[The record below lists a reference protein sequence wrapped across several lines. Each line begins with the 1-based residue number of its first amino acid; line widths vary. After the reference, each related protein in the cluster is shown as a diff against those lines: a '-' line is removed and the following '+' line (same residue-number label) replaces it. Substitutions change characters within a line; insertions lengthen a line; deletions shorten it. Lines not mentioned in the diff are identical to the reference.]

1 MNKADFITL
10 ASQKAEL
17 TKKDMT
23 LALDAILETIT
34 DTLSKGDSVSF
45 IGFGTF
51 STSQRAAREGVNPS
65 TGAKLQIAATT
76 VAKFKTGA
84 VLKKA
89 VNEK

>member
-1 MNKADFITL
+1 MNKADFITS

-34 DTLSKGDSVSF
+34 DTLSQGDSVSF

-51 STSQRAAREGVNPS
+51 STSKRAAREGINPS
-65 TGAKLQIAATT
+65 IGAKLQISATT
-76 VAKFKTGA
+76 VAKFKVGSKLKEA
-84 VLKKA
+84 VKK
-89 VNEK
+89 

>member
-1 MNKADFITL
+1 MNKADFITS

-23 LALDAILETIT
+23 LALDVILETIT
-34 DTLSKGDSVSF
+34 DTLSQGDSVSF

-51 STSQRAAREGVNPS
+51 NTSKRAAREGINPS

-76 VAKFKTGA
+76 VAKFKVGSKLKEA
-84 VLKKA
+84 VKK
-89 VNEK
+89 